1 MKQPKPKKC
10 KCCKELFKPT
20 NTLQIVCSLPCALK
34 LMPELN
40 RLKQAK
46 EAKVQKDILK
56 ENVKGIGGYR
66 TDLQKELNHIARL
79 IDANCNC
86 ISCGYLTDAVDGG
99 HYRSVSSDNS
109 LRWHLMNIFLQCKRC
124 NDPKRKGGN
133 SAGYVDGLIKNF
145 GRDIFEQIIDLKVQY
160 PFIKL
165 DIVTLK
171 EKIAIARQIVKELK
185 EANQVDSLPRKT
197 DLRIE
202 LRVKF
207 NKLLGIYL

>member
-1 MKQPKPKKC
+1 MKQPLC
-10 KCCKELFKPT
+10 KTCKQPFERIKSIQSRCIPCTIQRAKELE
-20 NTLQIVCSLPCALK
+20 AK
-34 LMPELN
+34 L
-40 RLKQAK
+40 RTGK
-46 EAKVQKDILK
+46 AKVQKAEMKEKLK
-56 ENVKGIGGYR
+56 GAPGYR
-66 TDLQKELNHIARL
+66 DDLQKELNHIARL
-79 IDANCNC
+79 IDAQCNC

-145 GRDIFEQIIDLKVQY
+145 GRDIFEQIIDLKVKY

-165 DIVTLK
+165 DILTLK
-171 EKIAIARQIVKELK
+171 EKIAIARAIVKELK
-185 EANQVDSLPRKT
+185 QANQVDSLPRST

-202 LRVKF
+202 LRVKY
-207 NKLLGIYL
+207 NSMLGIYL